1 MSMKASL
8 VQTLYFGRY
17 LRPRQY
23 MNIRP
28 IPSVSSLTRL
38 RHSYP
43 LTNHTATTPA
53 HQQQKAAMS
62 SASASKDTSSQ
73 AQSQSQSQSS
83 PSSSSSSPPSSTQQQ
98 QQEPTTTTTSNPLP
112 LPEPPTS
119 AGKTSTTTT
128 TTTTHQLTVDGAGVK
143 LDHLG
148 PLVVN
153 VDGTMSRIANWEKM
167 ADIERENTVRIIGKR
182 NQARLA
188 KLRGAAAAVARG
200 EQPEGQEER

>member
-1 MSMKASL
+1 MRASL

-23 MNIRP
+23 RNIRP
-28 IPSVSSLTRL
+28 IPSPSSLTPL
-38 RHSYP
+38 RHYYP

-83 PSSSSSSPPSSTQQQ
+83 PSSSSPPSSTQQQ

-119 AGKTSTTTT
+119 AGKTSTTTTT

>member
-1 MSMKASL
+1 MRASL

-23 MNIRP
+23 RNIRP
-28 IPSVSSLTRL
+28 IPSPSSLTPL
-38 RHSYP
+38 RHYYP

-128 TTTTHQLTVDGAGVK
+128 TTTTTHQLTVDGAGVK

>member
-1 MSMKASL
+1 MRASL

-23 MNIRP
+23 RNIRP
-28 IPSVSSLTRL
+28 IPSPSSLTPL
-38 RHSYP
+38 RHYYP

-83 PSSSSSSPPSSTQQQ
+83 PSSSSSPPSSTQQQ

>member
-1 MSMKASL
+1 MRASL

-73 AQSQSQSQSS
+73 AQSQSRSQSS
-83 PSSSSSSPPSSTQQQ
+83 PSSSSSSSPPSSTQQ

-119 AGKTSTTTT
+119 AGKTSTT

-167 ADIERENTVRIIGKR
+167 ADIERENTARIIGKR

-188 KLRGAAAAVARG
+188 KLRGASVARG
-200 EQPEGQEER
+200 EQPEGQEGR

>member
-1 MSMKASL
+1 MRASL

-23 MNIRP
+23 RNIRP
-28 IPSVSSLTRL
+28 IPSPSSLTPL

-83 PSSSSSSPPSSTQQQ
+83 PSSSSSPPSSTQQQ

-119 AGKTSTTTT
+119 AGKTSTTT

>member
-1 MSMKASL
+1 MRASL

-23 MNIRP
+23 RNIRP
-28 IPSVSSLTRL
+28 IPSPSSLTPL

-83 PSSSSSSPPSSTQQQ
+83 PSSSSSPPSSTQQQ

-119 AGKTSTTTT
+119 AGKTSTTTTTT